1 MADTKGKTATVK
13 KTPVARKK
21 NVKGTVGTKKSTK
34 NVTKKAVKSKKVK
47 DDTSFIL
54 EATENIEAGAKVV
67 GEKASDIAGKLAD
80 ISSQL
85 AEEIYDKIKKGVSEA
100 YDTGSKAVDELGKT
114 TQEYIARFE
123 NTMEM
128 RKLRDKRNR
137 IVNDLGS
144 SLFMTYKSRRVLP
157 EELLKITNI
166 ESLFKELKKL
176 DKSIVELG
184 KKLEKKKK

>member
-1 MADTKGKTATVK
+1 MADTKGKTGPVK
-13 KTPVARKK
+13 KKPAAKSKT
-21 NVKGTVGTKKSTK
+21 VKGTARTVKSPKK
-34 NVTKKAVKSKKVK
+34 VTKKAVKSKKVK

-80 ISSQL
+80 MSSQL

-100 YDTGSKAVDELGKT
+100 YDAGSKAVDELGKT
-114 TQEYIARFE
+114 TQEYIAKFE

-144 SLFMTYKSRRVLP
+144 SLFTTYKSRRVLP
-157 EELLKITNI
+157 EEILKIANI
-166 ESLFKELKKL
+166 EALFKELKKL